1 MNKKKLIYT
10 SYSPNTR
17 KKDLNKNFR
26 LLLNPTKWITGDS
39 DLRVKEYFKKYYPDS
54 DAFVYNY
61 ARSAMY
67 HFFINQEIEPN
78 DEIIYQGYTCSA
90 AIQPAIW
97 AGLKPVYAD
106 IDEKTLCLDFENLK
120 SLINEKTKYIVLQ
133 YTLGLSPDGERIANL
148 AKEKGILLIED
159 CTHYLPYRDNAEA
172 GMYGDVSI
180 FSFGRDKIVSGVDGG
195 VLLVNNKNLVN
206 SIEKSYKKLPM
217 PNIKW
222 TFQRLLFPII
232 WSVIKKFYFS
242 FIGKLV
248 HIVCT
253 KLGLLTRATTK
264 EEKAGVKPDSIPA
277 RLPNSLGELA
287 LDQLN
292 DIDIFQEHRYRIASE
307 YKKLLN
313 DVDLI
318 KYDEFS
324 IPPLRIPLLSEQR
337 DELIKYCYDRGVNL
351 GDWYSQPISP
361 MEVDPKKLF
370 YTYGMCPKAEYISK
384 RIFNLPCHINISI
397 DDCKRVVDCISE
409 LLKSQSKAP
418 RVENHGFTNDK

>member
-17 KKDLNKNFR
+17 KKDLIKNLR
-26 LLLNPTKWITGDS
+26 LLLNPTKWVTGNS
-39 DLRVKEYFKKYYPDS
+39 DLRIKEYFRKYYPES
-54 DAFVYNY
+54 EAFVYNY

-67 HFFINQEIEPN
+67 HFFINQKIEHN

-133 YTLGLSPDGERIANL
+133 YTLGLSPEVEEIANL
-148 AKEKGILLIED
+148 TKEKGILLIED
-159 CTHYLPYRDNAEA
+159 CTHYLPYRENAQA

-180 FSFGRDKIVSGVDGG
+180 FSLGRDKIVSGVDGG
-195 VLLVNNKNLVN
+195 VLLINNKDFVNNV
-206 SIEKSYKKLPM
+206 EKSYKNLPM
-217 PNIKW
+217 PSMKW

-232 WSVIKKFYFS
+232 WSIIKNFYFS
-242 FIGKLV
+242 FIGKAV
-248 HIVCT
+248 HIVST

-277 RLPNSLGELA
+277 KLPNSLGELA
-287 LDQLN
+287 LDQLS
-292 DIDIFQEHRYRIASE
+292 DIDIFQEHRFRIASE
-307 YKKLLN
+307 YSKLLH
-313 DVDLI
+313 DVDLV

-324 IPPLRIPLLSEQR
+324 IPPLRIPVLSEQR
-337 DELIKYCYDRGVNL
+337 DKLVKYCYDRGVNL

-361 MEVDPKKLF
+361 MEVDPEKLF
-370 YTYGMCPKAEYISK
+370 YSYGMCPKAEYVSK

-397 DDCKRVVDCISE
+397 EDCKKVVDCIRE
-409 LLKSQSKAP
+409 FLESQRNTSS
-418 RVENHGFTNDK
+418 DKDSRFNAKK